1 MVFTTAF
8 SQLRSPRLEAV
19 ILQSG
24 ERRVITENARGGRY
38 LSTGHLVFTRGDA
51 VLVAPID
58 VKRLVLAGPAA
69 ALSDDVRRDG
79 ANSEGTVPQMAVS
92 SNGTLAYVPRADAS
106 ARVMGRVGRAGA
118 FTPFGLA
125 AGPNRRPR
133 VSPDGQRVAFESPR
147 SGGDAAFE
155 SAVHVHDLRRGTV
168 TRLTEAGAE
177 SQPVWRP
184 DGSAIAVYARRPDV
198 SGIYLK
204 DLGGQEHLVFRN
216 DDAGAPFNPE
226 SFSPDGAV
234 LAFSRKQGG
243 RTVSGC

>member
-1 MVFTTAF
+1 M
-8 SQLRSPRLEAV
+8 

-24 ERRVITENARGGRY
+24 ERRVITENASGGRY
-38 LSTGHLVFTRGDA
+38 LSTGHLAFTRGDA

-79 ANSEGTVPQMAVS
+79 ANSEGTIPQLAVS
-92 SNGTLAYVPRADAS
+92 SNGTLAYVPRADAT

-147 SGGDAAFE
+147 SAGDAAFE
-155 SAVHVHDLRRGTV
+155 TAVHVHDLVRGTV
-168 TRLTEAGAE
+168 TRLTESGSE
-177 SQPVWRP
+177 SHAVWRP
-184 DGSAIAVYARRPDV
+184 DGRAIAVYARRPEA

-204 DLGGQEHLVFRN
+204 DLGGQEHLVLRN
-216 DDAGAPFNPE
+216 DE
-226 SFSPDGAV
+226 
-234 LAFSRKQGG
+234 
-243 RTVSGC
+243 VSHPA

>member
-8 SQLRSPRLEAV
+8 SQLRSARMEAV

-79 ANSEGTVPQMAVS
+79 ANSEG
-92 SNGTLAYVPRADAS
+92 LIRADGGVVERHTRVCPES
-106 ARVMGRVGRAGA
+106 RRHGARDGTCRPRRSIHALQTG
-118 FTPFGLA
+118 

-155 SAVHVHDLRRGTV
+155 TAVHVHDLLRGTV

-177 SQPVWRP
+177 SHSVWRP
-184 DGSAIAVYARRPDV
+184 DGRAIAVYARRPEA

-204 DLGGQEHLVFRN
+204 DLGGQEHFVLRN
-216 DDAGAPFNPE
+216 DDVGAA
-226 SFSPDGAV
+226 SLS
-234 LAFSRKQGG
+234 
-243 RTVSGC
+243 

>member
-8 SQLRSPRLEAV
+8 SQLRSSRLEAV

-24 ERRVITENARGGRY
+24 ERRVITDNARGGRY
-38 LSTGHLVFTRGDA
+38 LSTGHLAFTRGDA
-51 VLVAPID
+51 VLA
-58 VKRLVLAGPAA
+58 
-69 ALSDDVRRDG
+69 
-79 ANSEGTVPQMAVS
+79 
-92 SNGTLAYVPRADAS
+92 

-155 SAVHVHDLRRGTV
+155 GAVHVHDLRRGTV
-168 TRLTEAGAE
+168 TRLTGAGAE

-184 DGSAIAVYARRPDV
+184 DGSAIAVYARARMYQAYTSRTSAGRSTSSFGTMMLGPPSILNHFRPTA
-198 SGIYLK
+198 
-204 DLGGQEHLVFRN
+204 RC
-216 DDAGAPFNPE
+216 
-226 SFSPDGAV
+226 SPSRANRAV
-234 LAFSRKQGG
+234 G
-243 RTVSGC
+243 TVSGC

>member
-8 SQLRSPRLEAV
+8 SQLRSSRLEAV

-24 ERRVITENARGGRY
+24 ERRVITENASSGRY
-38 LSTGHLVFTRGDA
+38 LSTGHLAFTRGDA

-79 ANSEGTVPQMAVS
+79 ANSEGTVPQLAVS
-92 SNGTLAYVPRADAS
+92 SNGTLAYVPRADAT

-133 VSPDGQRVAFESPR
+133 VSPDGQRVAFQSPR
-147 SGGDAAFE
+147 SGGMRRSKPPCTCTTSFAA
-155 SAVHVHDLRRGTV
+155 
-168 TRLTEAGAE
+168 
-177 SQPVWRP
+177 P
-184 DGSAIAVYARRPDV
+184 
-198 SGIYLK
+198 
-204 DLGGQEHLVFRN
+204 
-216 DDAGAPFNPE
+216 
-226 SFSPDGAV
+226 
-234 LAFSRKQGG
+234 
-243 RTVSGC
+243 